1 MSVDGLTASSRRSL
15 PDRDL
20 RCEPSLDPCPLP
32 SLTQTTARARSGC
45 ATATTP
51 SSLPERSGKTHRL
64 PPSVVIPSA
73 LSERFPSVTHK
84 GRGIT
89 HSKWASYSNM
99 PERAKTTPPRKTGQK
114 DSVPCLGPGPVFVV
128 FAAVN
133 HHHARSSHA
142 KIQSIN
148 ARTRPA
154 PATMNHTIS
163 FEISTTITRVSHAQ
177 RLDADRTAPRRNRA
191 ATASLPLRNR
201 TARNRAATA
210 RDSAA
215 PQPHGTEPL
224 RYRPRQRRS
233 TTTPP
238 PTTEKQRNAKTKHQK
253 QDNSILRA

>member
-1 MSVDGLTASSRRSL
+1 MTASSRRSL
-15 PDRDL
+15 PDSDL

-32 SLTQTTARARSGC
+32 SLTQTTARTRSGC

-73 LSERFPSVTHK
+73 LSEHFPSVTHK

-89 HSKWASYSNM
+89 HSKAASYSNM

-128 FAAVN
+128 FAALD

-148 ARTRPA
+148 ARTHPTPA
-154 PATMNHTIS
+154 AINHTIS

-177 RLDADRTAPRRNRA
+177 RLDADLTAPRRNRP
-191 ATASLPLRNR
+191 LPLRDR
-201 TARNRAATA
+201 TARHRSATA

-215 PQPHGTEPL
+215 PRPHSTAPL

-233 TTTPP
+233 ATARHGTAPLPP
-238 PTTEKQRNAKTKHQK
+238 ATAPL
-253 QDNSILRA
+253 DNQ